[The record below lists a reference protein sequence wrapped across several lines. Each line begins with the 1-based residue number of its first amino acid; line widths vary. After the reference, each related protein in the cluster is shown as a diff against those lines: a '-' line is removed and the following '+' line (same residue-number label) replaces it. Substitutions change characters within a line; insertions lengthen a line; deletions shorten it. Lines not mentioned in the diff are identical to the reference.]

1 MAGAGAGAAA
11 VGGNGKMEKQPT
23 NRTITP
29 THNSPQPHPSSPLP
43 GSKIYSEKY
52 ILQFSADFGPQRAAL
67 ATLDCW
73 QRRGTQGG
81 WGRQAVCV
89 TLSDSL
95 KREES
100 AIEERGWGGVQTK
113 HSTRF

>member
-1 MAGAGAGAAA
+1 
-11 VGGNGKMEKQPT
+11 MEKQPT

-29 THNSPQPHPSSPLP
+29 THNSPPATPLLPPSQAQKFTAKNIFYNSLP
-43 GSKIYSEKY
+43 
-52 ILQFSADFGPQRAAL
+52 
-67 ATLDCW
+67 TLVP
-73 QRRGTQGG
+73 RELHLLPSIVGRGVEPKGG

-100 AIEERGWGGVQTK
+100 AIRERGWGGVQTK